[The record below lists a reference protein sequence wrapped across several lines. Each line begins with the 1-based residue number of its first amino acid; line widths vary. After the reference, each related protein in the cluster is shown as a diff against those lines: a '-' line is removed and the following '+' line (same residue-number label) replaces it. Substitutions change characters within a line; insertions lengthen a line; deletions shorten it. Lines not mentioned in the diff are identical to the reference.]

1 MARIKRTD
9 LQKEL
14 LEEYRK
20 IAHQNNQRLRE
31 LEKLSKTEGYE
42 NILKYAYSVAERDV
56 KELGI
61 GDVNKVRYRIPT
73 NTNKLKSALRRA
85 KEFNQMVTSK
95 KSTIDEMYKNDTINF
110 NKAFG
115 TNFTWQELR
124 EFTKAS
130 NWNELKREKGS
141 AVLQLA
147 IRSVTNKMP
156 KPEDIKAVA
165 DKHKKVSDDEVAA
178 ELVQVLEKDGL
189 KIDMLYK
196 GTGEFVS
203 DDSDDNPFIN

>member
-42 NILKYAYSVAERDV
+42 NILKYAYRVAERDV

-95 KSTIDEMYKNDTINF
+95 KSTIDEMYQKDTINF

-156 KPEDIKAVA
+156 KPEDIKAVT

-196 GTGEFVS
+196 GTGDFVS

>member
-95 KSTIDEMYKNDTINF
+95 KSTIDEMYQKDTINF